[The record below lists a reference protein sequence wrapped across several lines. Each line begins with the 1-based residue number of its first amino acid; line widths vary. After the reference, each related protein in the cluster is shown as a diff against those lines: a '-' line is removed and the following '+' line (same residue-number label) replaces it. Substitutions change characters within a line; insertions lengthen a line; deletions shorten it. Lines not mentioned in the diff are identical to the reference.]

1 MKVSIGLLL
10 FVVCASVTVARA
22 QSCNPAVVSYIVR
35 DEKGN
40 VLTETQLKE
49 VYEQLPKAIGDAHT
63 FLGEVSFAADGK
75 SFYRPESVEF
85 EKGKKVPALEFIN
98 SETCT
103 MQLSEVTLTYHQKKM
118 RLIFNI
124 GIERSQADRRPVVDS
139 PKFQEGAFEL
149 NLSGWP
155 GEGDRMIP
163 ATRWK
168 PVKGKP
174 SPE

>member
-1 MKVSIGLLL
+1 MRVAVVI
-10 FVVCASVTVARA
+10 FVICASAALARA

-40 VLTETQLKE
+40 LLNETELKE
-49 VYEQLPKAIGDAHT
+49 VYEQLPKSIGDAHT
-63 FLGEVSFAADGK
+63 FQGEVSFAADGN

-103 MQLSEVTLTYHQKKM
+103 MHLGEVTLSYHQVKM
-118 RLIFNI
+118 RLIFNL

-139 PKFQEGAFEL
+139 LKFQEGTFEL

-155 GEGDRMIP
+155 REGDRMIP
-163 ATRWK
+163 STRWK
-168 PVKGKP
+168 QLKGKP
-174 SPE
+174 